1 MPEGLNGAG
10 NIGPSLLKSID
21 TVRMEVIW
29 TNAIQWFET
38 RADNDWTRWTVP
50 GGGSAILS
58 TLGSTQDFQPLDSGL
73 VPRFAGAATF
83 MRLPIATPDQVDI
96 AIVGVPFD
104 GGTTNRTGARHGPR
118 EIRNQS
124 SLVRRVHHVT
134 NLSPFDRVRAGDCG
148 DAPVNP
154 LDLMASLDS
163 IEAFFT
169 RIREAGSRPLTA
181 GGDHL
186 ITLPILRSLATKGPL
201 GLIHFDAHSDTYD
214 SFFGNRYNHG
224 TPFRRA
230 MEEGLLD
237 PHRMIQIGIRGS
249 ISDASNFDFAR
260 AAGVRIVFIE
270 EFDERGPEAVLS
282 EARALVRDQPTY
294 VSFDIDVLDPSIA
307 SGTGTPEIGGITSRE
322 AQTMIRRLDGL
333 DIAGADL
340 VEVSPPLDP
349 TGVTALA
356 GATLMF
362 ELLCVMAGRSD
373 G

>member
-1 MPEGLNGAG
+1 MSA
-10 NIGPSLLKSID
+10 
-21 TVRMEVIW
+21 V
-29 TNAIQWFET
+29 
-38 RADNDWTRWTVP
+38 
-50 GGGSAILS
+50 GSA
-58 TLGSTQDFQPLDSGL
+58 QDFQPLDSGL
-73 VPRFAGAATF
+73 VPRFAGAASF

-104 GGTTNRTGARHGPR
+104 GGATNRTGARHGPR

-134 NLSPFDRVRAGDCG
+134 GLSPFDRVRAADCG

-154 LDLMASLDS
+154 LDVAASLVG
-163 IEAFFT
+163 IEAFFA
-169 RIREAGSRPLTA
+169 RIYEANARPLTA

-186 ITLPILRSLATKGPL
+186 VTLPILRSLAKKGPV

-230 MEEGLLD
+230 VEERLLD
-237 PHRMIQIGIRGS
+237 PRRMIQIGLRGA

-270 EFDERGPEAVLS
+270 EFAELGPATVMS
-282 EARALVRDQPTY
+282 EARTLVGDQPVY

-322 AQTMIRRLDGL
+322 AQTMIRLLDGL
-333 DIAGADL
+333 DIVGADL

-349 TGVTALA
+349 TGVTALT
-356 GATLMF
+356 GATMLF
-362 ELLCVMAGRSD
+362 ELLCVMAGGPKAEICRTTTR
-373 G
+373 